1 MRDLLKALDNAANQ
15 VEQQPAPVRGPQTF
29 RIVVPGIPQPG
40 GSKKGFVVNDKYTGK
55 ARAVVTED
63 NKKSKPWRNDV
74 QWMAKLVMKA
84 GPLRG
89 PLAVE
94 FVFILARPKGHL
106 GARGLRPSAPPYP
119 DVKPDTTKLTRST
132 EDALKGIAWVDDSQI
147 VDQHARK
154 IYAAPGCS
162 MLGAIITITSL
173 DCVIPGEADYAG
185 GAPPQ
190 TKLACPDC
198 GGPREPGTIR
208 CNACHM
214 KWLNENIGQ
223 D

>member
-1 MRDLLKALDNAANQ
+1 MHNLLEALDSAANQ
-15 VEQQPAPVRGPQTF
+15 VEKEPAPKPGLKTY

-40 GSKKGFVVNDKYTGK
+40 GSKKGFVVADKYTGK

-74 QWMAKLVMKA
+74 QWMAKLVMLA

-94 FVFILARPKGHL
+94 FVFILPRPKGHM
-106 GARGLRPSAPPYP
+106 GAKGLRPSAPPYP
-119 DVKPDTTKLTRST
+119 AVKPDTTKLTRST

-162 MLGAIITITSL
+162 LLGAIITITDL
-173 DCVIPGEADYAG
+173 AAVHAGAADYSG

-208 CNACHM
+208 CNDCHA
-214 KWLNENIGQ
+214 KWLAER
-223 D
+223 